1 MGLQEIEAG
10 LLGSVIIGADEC
22 LEEVLTE
29 ITVDNFLSPGSKKIW
44 EAICD
49 LHNDGQ
55 PVDPY
60 TVKARTGDLYKE
72 LVDSI
77 VTVTPT
83 ATNWRAYLFEL
94 KRKGKIVQAES
105 LSQDIYNDA
114 LSGACD
120 IDELRAKAEQLVA
133 ALENSD
139 AIKNDFSAKELSV
152 NFIKDFDTPKEYLD
166 WGMEL
171 INRVML
177 CEQGDYVLYGA
188 TPSTGKTALSLQY
201 LINMAKS
208 GKRVLYF
215 SYETTAKKLME
226 RIASCQGRVSYD
238 KIRRGA
244 CTPEEKQILITVQ
257 RMIYKLPFRII
268 ESGGYTVE
276 DIKSKAIKHKADVI
290 YIDYIQQINHK
301 NPKLTEY
308 QRITEVSRSI
318 QQLCKKYK
326 ITVIA
331 LSQLSRLPDD
341 KKPGLSSFRSSG
353 QLEQDADFG
362 ILFYRP
368 EKLEEGEPDTKRIFD
383 IAKSKDGRVM
393 KIKMHFEGDFQT
405 FTVVDDWR

>member
-1 MGLQEIEAG
+1 M
-10 LLGSVIIGADEC
+10 
-22 LEEVLTE
+22 TE
-29 ITVDNFLSPGSKKIW
+29 ITVDNFLSPSSKTIW
-44 EAICD
+44 KAIYD

-60 TVKARTGDLYKE
+60 TVKARAGEAYNE
-72 LVDSI
+72 LIDTI

-83 ATNWRAYLFEL
+83 AANWRAYLYEL
-94 KRKGKIVQAES
+94 KRKGKVIQAGQ
-105 LSQDIYNDA
+105 LSNDIYNDT
-114 LSGACD
+114 LSGICD
-120 IDELRAKAEQLVA
+120 IDYLREKAEQLVSV
-133 ALENSD
+133 LENSD
-139 AIKNDFSAKELSV
+139 AIKNDFSAKELSIGFV
-152 NFIKDFDTPKEYLD
+152 QDIDKPREYLK

-171 INRVML
+171 IDRVML

-244 CTPEEKQILITVQ
+244 CTPEEKKTLVAVQ

-268 ESGGYTVE
+268 ESGGYTVD
-276 DIKSKAIKHKADVI
+276 DIKSKALKHKADVI